1 VSFAVRCPRFGD
13 RQVCPS
19 HGHRPQK
26 GEDGKAT
33 GTPTEL
39 IDAMKTRALC
49 PDLFASVGEVAGP
62 SFSQGHLNRGPHPE
76 LLESDLPRDGHGRWR
91 VRRSVRA
98 LDPHC
103 HICTTRAHNSVHRH
117 FMGGRR
123 QKLDHAFP
131 RKPVGYAEKCHGQSS
146 GIAVNNRL
154 SALRAICS

>member
-1 VSFAVRCPRFGD
+1 MRCPRFGD

-19 HGHRPQK
+19 RGHRPQK

-39 IDAMKTRALC
+39 IDAMKTCALC

-62 SFSQGHLNRGPHPE
+62 SFSQGHLNRRAPPGAA
-76 LLESDLPRDGHGRWR
+76 RKRFAQGRAWPLAGSSQR
-91 VRRSVRA
+91 PGFGSP
-98 LDPHC
+98 LQ
-103 HICTTRAHNSVHRH
+103 CTTRAHNSVHRH